1 MEIAKNA
8 KKLWEKTLLWKR
20 TELLHK
26 AVAILK
32 EHKALIAEGLVKEI
46 AKPAK
51 DAVTEVHKPV
61 LIFIFKPNHFQ
72 TSSVEVMK

>member
-51 DAVTEVHKPV
+51 DAVTEGVKLGILTVGFP
-61 LIFIFKPNHFQ
+61 
-72 TSSVEVMK
+72 